1 MNTISIPEIQ
11 NAMRTVSI
19 RTAVEEATRR
29 RLKTWFTR
37 PNAIQT
43 DEEAMPLANVAR
55 AAVRRHRLSEVS
67 PKATQDPRHG

>member
-1 MNTISIPEIQ
+1 MNTLSIPEIQ
-11 NAMRTVSI
+11 NTMRTASS

-43 DEEAMPLANVAR
+43 DEEAMQLANVAR
-55 AAVRRHRLSEVS
+55 AATRRHGCPEDCAQTM
-67 PKATQDPRHG
+67 KAPLRG